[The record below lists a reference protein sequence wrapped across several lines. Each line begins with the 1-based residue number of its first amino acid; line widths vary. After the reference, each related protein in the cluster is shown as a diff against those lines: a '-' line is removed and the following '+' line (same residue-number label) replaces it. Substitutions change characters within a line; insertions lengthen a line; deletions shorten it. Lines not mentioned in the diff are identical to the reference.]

1 MNEESSSRRNFI
13 KQAGIVAAGVPA
25 LFSLVN
31 PPGDQD
37 IGLTVFPPA
46 LMPGDKVAIVSPA
59 GAVFDPVSVQ
69 KFEKII
75 LDLGYKVV
83 QGKTCSLRTGY
94 FAGTDQERADDF
106 MCMIKDPSVKAILC
120 AKGGWGCARILP
132 LLDFD
137 IIRTNPKIICGFSDI
152 TTLLN
157 AIWKKSNMITFH
169 GPVGNSGWN
178 EFSVNAFHQAVQRGK
193 TVLYRFDPINEP
205 FGETTVYVEGKAQ
218 GHWIGGNLTVFCS
231 LLGTPYLPNLANT
244 ILFLEDT
251 MEEPYSIDR
260 MLTHL
265 KLAGVFDKIKGIA
278 FGKCTKC
285 LAEEPDKAFT
295 IEQVFTQHFSKM
307 QIPVVTGL
315 PIGHT
320 ERKLT
325 IPIGC
330 NGTLDTVGKLIQF
343 TEKAVQ

>member
-1 MNEESSSRRNFI
+1 LTEDSSSRRKFL
-13 KQAGIVAAGVPA
+13 KRAGIITAGVPA
-25 LFSLVN
+25 LMSLSIPVI
-31 PPGDQD
+31 PEDED
-37 IGLTVFPPA
+37 IGLVVKPPA
-46 LMPGDKVAIVSPA
+46 LNPGDKVAIISPA

-75 LDLGYKVV
+75 TDLGYVV
-83 QGKTCSLRTGY
+83 VKGKTCSLRTGY
-94 FAGTDQERADDF
+94 FAGTDEERADDF
-106 MCMIKDPSVKAILC
+106 MCMVKDPTVKAILC

-132 LLDFD
+132 LLNFD

-157 AIWKKSNMITFH
+157 AIWHKSKLVTFH

-178 EFSVNAFHQAVQRGK
+178 DFSVTAFHQAVKKDR
-193 TVLYRFDPINEP
+193 TIFHYFDKDND
-205 FGETTVYVEGKAQ
+205 TTVYSPGKAE
-218 GHWIGGNLTVFCS
+218 GIWLGGNLTVFCS
-231 LLGTPYLPNLANT
+231 LLGTPYMPEVKHS

-260 MLTHL
+260 MLTQL

-285 LAEEPDKAFT
+285 IAEEPDKAFT
-295 IEQVFTQHFSKM
+295 IQEVFAQHFSKM
-307 QIPVVTGL
+307 KIPVVTGL

-320 ERKLT
+320 EQKLT
-325 IPIGC
+325 IPLGC
-330 NGTLDTVGKLIQF
+330 NGILDTSLKLIQF
-343 TEKAVQ
+343 TEKSVS